1 MTDKPAHSLRAPD
14 GFKWGSFANAKGADI
29 RYGSLKAEG
38 ESKGTVVMLTGF
50 RESIEKYFETAEEM
64 RARGFDVWIMDWR
77 GQGGSERYLQDNPQ
91 KMHHEG
97 YDEQI
102 ETLHQF
108 TQTVVDK
115 APSGPL
121 FMMAHSMGAH
131 IGLRYLKEHEGVFDS
146 AVLTAPMFDINT
158 GTVPKPLARQMAKF
172 AKAGNYLERYVPGGG
187 DWSEEKNVFEGNS
200 KTGDENRF
208 NAGLDLVRGA
218 PSLKTGDPTYGW
230 VYHTFQSIDI
240 LGQEDYLRGIKTPIL
255 MQTSEHETVVDKQA
269 QERAAGLLP
278 NCRRVEVPGARHEI
292 WQETDALRNSWFA
305 RVDAFMAE
313 RLSPA
318 GPRPK
323 KPDPSAPRPP
333 GL

>member
-1 MTDKPAHSLRAPD
+1 MTEKPVPSLREPD
-14 GFKWGSFANAKGADI
+14 GFKWGSFTNAKGADI

-38 ESKGTVVMLTGF
+38 ESKGTVVMLPGF
-50 RESIEKYFETAEEM
+50 RESVEKYFEAAQEM
-64 RARGFDVWIMDWR
+64 KDRGFDVWLMDWR

-121 FMMAHSMGAH
+121 IMSAHSMGAH
-131 IGLRYLKEHEGVFDS
+131 IGLRYLKEHAGVFDS
-146 AVLTAPMFDINT
+146 AMLSAPMLDINT
-158 GTVPKPLARQMAKF
+158 GTLPKPLARQMAKF
-172 AKAGNYLERYVPGGG
+172 AKAGNYLDKYIPGGS
-187 DWSEEKNVFEGNS
+187 DWSEEKNAFKDNN
-200 KTGDENRF
+200 KTADEARF
-208 NAGLDLVRGA
+208 KAAVDIVRA
-218 PSLKTGDPTYGW
+218 NPDLKTGDPTYGW

-240 LGQEDYLRGIKTPIL
+240 LSQEDYLKEIKTPIL
-255 MQTSEHETVVDKQA
+255 LQISEHENVVDKPA

-278 NCRRVEVPGARHEI
+278 NCKRVDIAGAQHEI
-292 WQETDALRNSWFA
+292 WHEIDALRKLWLDK
-305 RVDAFMAE
+305 VDTFLAE
-313 RLSPA
+313 RLSPS

-323 KPDPSAPRPP
+323 KPEPSAPRPP
-333 GL
+333 KP